1 MRYRPE
7 IDGLRAISVAAVVIF
22 HAEFFWRGK
31 QILPGGYLG
40 VDVFFVISGYLIT
53 SILLDELAGGRVDF
67 WRFYM
72 RRIRRILPALYVV
85 IGISTLAA
93 IWLLPPDSLKEFSR
107 NGLAALS
114 FVANIYLWLTQDYF
128 SEAAGLSS
136 LLHLWSLSVEEQFYV
151 AYPLLLGLIY
161 GFSLGKPAKYLIG
174 LSTFSLILALG
185 FQRSQQAE
193 VFYLVQFR
201 AWELLAGSIVAVV
214 LRHRSSL
221 VLTGLSGSR
230 FFPLFGGVALLMAFV
245 LGQPLGL
252 AGYAFTV
259 LSIVGACSII
269 AFAGNGDWMSRLLS
283 SRPFVGI
290 GLVSYS
296 LYLWHQP
303 IFAFARH
310 YAIGEISNLQRA
322 LLIATAVTMAVL
334 TWLLVEKPFRKSG
347 AFSNMT
353 VLVTCTVTT
362 VLLAI
367 VLSVNLVTEGLPQRY
382 TPDQQAMM
390 SVSAER
396 GTLSLKGQDCK
407 SASIEKACMIGLRGV
422 PPTWAVLGDSHA
434 ETLSDALSGLF
445 EKLGVSAEILTYPGC
460 PYVLGVD
467 PVYTTEHC
475 ANFASAVLDKL
486 KKDRIATVV
495 INDRVNA
502 YMEGTRFDNHE
513 GGVEPGQPIPVEVT
527 GVTPANELDRIA
539 GVQGALSST
548 IQTLLDSGLAV
559 IYIAPVPEVGWNVPH
574 TVLKLTATGA
584 MPLTTARQVYLDR
597 NRRVYDVLQMFDGRS
612 NFLAVYPDDVFCNKE
627 SGRCITHTSDRLLYT
642 DTDHLS
648 REGATMLVDYMT
660 EQLRKSRMIPTER

>member
-7 IDGLRAISVAAVVIF
+7 IDGLRAISVVAVVIF

-85 IGISTLAA
+85 IGISTLGA

-161 GFSLGKPAKYLIG
+161 GFSLGKPAKFLIG
-174 LSTFSLILALG
+174 LSTFSLFLALG
-185 FQRSQQAE
+185 FQHSHPAE

-201 AWELLAGSIVAVV
+201 AWELLAGSIVAAV

-221 VLTGLSGSR
+221 VLAELSGSQL
-230 FFPLFGGVALLMAFV
+230 FPLFGGMAVLAAFV
-245 LGQPLGL
+245 FGQPLGL
-252 AGYAFTV
+252 TGYAFTV
-259 LSIVGACSII
+259 LSIFGACSII
-269 AFAGNGDWMSRLLS
+269 AFAGNGDLMTCLLS
-283 SRPFVGI
+283 SRPFVGV

-310 YAIGEISNLQRA
+310 YAIGEISHLQRV
-322 LLIATAVTMAVL
+322 LLVATAVIMAVF
-334 TWLLVEKPFRKSG
+334 TWLLVERPFRKPGS
-347 AFSNMT
+347 FSNMT
-353 VLVTCTVTT
+353 VLVTCAATT
-362 VLLAI
+362 VVLAI
-367 VLSVNLVTEGLPQRY
+367 VLSVNLITEGLPQRY

-396 GTLSLKGQDCK
+396 GTLSLTGQDCK
-407 SASIEKACMIGLRGV
+407 SETIEKACMIGSRSV

-434 ETLSDALSGLF
+434 ETLSDALSRLF

-475 ANFASAVLDKL
+475 ADFANAVLDKL
-486 KKDRIATVV
+486 RHDRITTVV
-495 INDRVNA
+495 INDRINA

-513 GGVEPGQPIPVEVT
+513 GGVEPGHPIPVEVK
-527 GVTPANELDRIA
+527 GATPANELDRIL
-539 GVQGALSST
+539 GVQGALLKT
-548 IQTLLDSGLAV
+548 IQTLLDSGLTV

-574 TVLKLTATGA
+574 TVLKLAATGA
-584 MPLTTARQVYLDR
+584 LPLTTARQAYLDR
-597 NRRVYDVLQMFDGRS
+597 NLRVYEVLQRFDGQS
-612 NFLAVYPDDVFCNKE
+612 GFLAVYPEDVFCNKE
-627 SGRCITHTSDRLLYT
+627 SGRCITHTANRLLYT

-648 REGATMLVDYMT
+648 REGATMLVEYMT
-660 EQLRKSRMIPTER
+660 EQLRKSHMIPAER

>member
-7 IDGLRAISVAAVVIF
+7 IDGLRAISVFAVVIF

-40 VDVFFVISGYLIT
+40 VDVFFVISGYLLT
-53 SILLDELAGGRVDF
+53 TILLDELAGGRVDF

-85 IGISTLAA
+85 IGISTLGA
-93 IWLLPPDSLKEFSR
+93 IWLLPPDSLKEFSS
-107 NGLAALS
+107 NGLAALF

-161 GFSLGKPAKYLIG
+161 RFSLGKPTKYLIG

-185 FQRSQQAE
+185 LQRSQPAE

-201 AWELLAGSIVAVV
+201 AWELLAGSIVAAVR
-214 LRHRSSL
+214 RHRSSL
-221 VLTGLSGSR
+221 VQTGLSGSR
-230 FFPLFGGVALLMAFV
+230 FFPLFGGVALLVAFV

-283 SRPFVGI
+283 SRPFVCI

-296 LYLWHQP
+296 FYLWHQP
-303 IFAFARH
+303 IFALARH
-310 YAIGEISNLQRA
+310 YAIGEISNLQRV
-322 LLIATAVTMAVL
+322 LLIATAVTMAAL
-334 TWLLVEKPFRKSG
+334 TWLLVEKPFRKAG
-347 AFSNMT
+347 AFSNLT
-353 VLVTCTVTT
+353 VSVTCTATT
-362 VLLAI
+362 MVLAI
-367 VLSVNLVTEGLPQRY
+367 VLSVNMITEGLPQRY
-382 TPDQQAMM
+382 TPEQQAMM

-407 SASIEKACMIGLRGV
+407 SASIERVCVIGLRSV

-434 ETLSDALSGLF
+434 ETLSDALSQLF
-445 EKLGVSAEILTYPGC
+445 EKLGVSAEMLTYPGC

-475 ANFASAVLDKL
+475 ANFASAVLGKL
-486 KKDRIATVV
+486 RHDRITTVV
-495 INDRVNA
+495 INDRISA
-502 YMEGTRFDNHE
+502 YMEGTRFDNEE
-513 GGVEPGQPIPVEVT
+513 GGIEPGQPIPVQVK
-527 GVTPANELDRIA
+527 GVTPANELDRIL
-539 GVQGALSST
+539 GVQAALSNT
-548 IQTLLDSGLAV
+548 IQTLLDSGLTV

-597 NRRVYDVLQMFDGRS
+597 IRRVYDVLQGFDGRS
-612 NFLAVYPDDVFCNKE
+612 NFLAVYPEAVFCNKE
-627 SGRCITHTSDRLLYT
+627 SGRCITHTANRLLYT

-660 EQLRKSRMIPTER
+660 EQLRKSRMIPAER